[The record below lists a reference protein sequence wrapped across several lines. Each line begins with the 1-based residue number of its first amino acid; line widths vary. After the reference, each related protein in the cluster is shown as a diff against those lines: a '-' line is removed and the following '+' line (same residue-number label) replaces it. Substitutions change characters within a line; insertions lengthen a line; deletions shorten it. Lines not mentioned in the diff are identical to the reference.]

1 MTNIVYKEIII
12 LIMISTCISGQ
23 RRHRVLKDLW
33 KEILHKEN
41 IIIDMLYLD
50 LVTEIWSTEIG

>member
-1 MTNIVYKEIII
+1 MPAAKIII
-12 LIMISTCISGQ
+12 LIMISICISGQ

-41 IIIDMLYLD
+41 IIIDMPYLD